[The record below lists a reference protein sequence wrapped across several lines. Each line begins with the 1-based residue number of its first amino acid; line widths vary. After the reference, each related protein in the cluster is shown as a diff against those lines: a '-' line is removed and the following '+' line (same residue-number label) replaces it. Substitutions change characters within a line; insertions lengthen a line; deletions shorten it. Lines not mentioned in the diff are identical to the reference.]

1 MNDSNIEIMKQ
12 NYLKSLEQKYNAVC
26 FDIDGTLTKKN
37 SKEIDERVIKMIADL
52 LKQKIPIVF
61 ITGRGSTGLNHLL
74 NDIQFKLLNLY
85 NVNNN
90 ELKRIYALAND
101 GARLFYTSN
110 NKIFNE
116 CIYTITDDKL
126 YELKKFDEEIV
137 KMKNKKID
145 DICKIT
151 YSKDMVNNKILNVRF
166 VLQDDKDDSV
176 KIVMDFIRNVIND
189 YNLNDLSIT
198 RGKYK
203 ESSVIQVGT
212 TSKDIAIETAER
224 LVGVPK
230 NSMMRIGD
238 CGDKIGNDYAMLN
251 CEQGYSVDKICNS
264 VDGCFPIFDD
274 DNKILKGVDA
284 TLFLVKKAK
293 LLPTICLENA
303 SKITYVKNYAKME
316 YAISE
321 GKCKYLTAYNQI
333 IKDNFN
339 VPNGMDD
346 VFDCSSG
353 SVKIPMYEWEMLD
366 SDNPLKKLFAI
377 SDNGSLLYALRDNF
391 NYLLRGSKSYYYFL
405 ANRQVKNNKDYT
417 SWEDVKEWYENNI
430 VFINRSLETL
440 NIEYQYSDIINKKF
454 FLGLLDNIRN
464 IVLILINHKLIQFYN
479 DKNILINISSC
490 KNIDIDKLYN
500 ILYLTENLM
509 TKICFENN
517 FLIKINEIKEILSLI
532 DFSINKDFFEFL
544 TMSQEKDYS
553 KEYRTYRE
561 IDNFAENY
569 LTVKIDSDKKEK
581 GNNFGVCGMCYGG
594 LELPIIYKVI
604 DNNIN
609 DVLLF
614 NFGKNISGYRNKQ
627 LVDLRKFNINNL
639 GGILKVGNIQS
650 NNIILLDDNV
660 LTGKTMQLTINSL
673 YDIGINVP
681 NINIVRYPGINRVN
695 QMFMKNHGAVD
706 YNLFFE
712 YVTGLCFQSPYSWV
726 DEMEESSYLD
736 SLGVFDLNREK
747 IIECLIKNHDYKN
760 NSEVS
765 IKKRRLIR

>member
-110 NKIFNE
+110 DKIFNE

-126 YELKKFDEEIV
+126 YELKKFDEEII

-145 DICKIT
+145 DICKIA
-151 YSKDMVNNKILNVRF
+151 YSKDAVNNKILNVRF
-166 VLQDDKDDSV
+166 VLQDDKDDNV
-176 KIVMDFIRNVIND
+176 KIVMDFIKNVIND
-189 YNLNDLSIT
+189 YNLNGLSIT

-391 NYLLRGSKSYYYFL
+391 NYLLRGSKNYYYFL

-490 KNIDIDKLYN
+490 KNIDIGKLYN

-517 FLIKINEIKEILSLI
+517 FSIKINEIKEILSLI

-561 IDNFAENY
+561 IDNFVENY

-581 GNNFGVCGMCYGG
+581 GNNFGVCGMCYG
-594 LELPIIYKVI
+594 
-604 DNNIN
+604 
-609 DVLLF
+609 
-614 NFGKNISGYRNKQ
+614 
-627 LVDLRKFNINNL
+627 
-639 GGILKVGNIQS
+639 
-650 NNIILLDDNV
+650 
-660 LTGKTMQLTINSL
+660 
-673 YDIGINVP
+673 
-681 NINIVRYPGINRVN
+681 
-695 QMFMKNHGAVD
+695 
-706 YNLFFE
+706 
-712 YVTGLCFQSPYSWV
+712 
-726 DEMEESSYLD
+726 
-736 SLGVFDLNREK
+736 
-747 IIECLIKNHDYKN
+747 
-760 NSEVS
+760 
-765 IKKRRLIR
+765 

>member
-110 NKIFNE
+110 DKIFNE

-126 YELKKFDEEIV
+126 YELKKFDEEII

-145 DICKIT
+145 DICKIA
-151 YSKDMVNNKILNVRF
+151 YSKDAVNNKILNVRF
-166 VLQDDKDDSV
+166 VLQDDKDDNV
-176 KIVMDFIRNVIND
+176 KIVMDFIKNVIND
-189 YNLNDLSIT
+189 YNLNGLSIT

-203 ESSVIQVGT
+203 ESNVIQVGT

-391 NYLLRGSKSYYYFL
+391 NYLLRGSKNYYYFL

-490 KNIDIDKLYN
+490 KNIDIGKLYN

-760 NSEVS
+760 NS
-765 IKKRRLIR
+765 KHWGFGYGLLL

>member
-12 NYLKSLEQKYNAVC
+12 NYSKSLEQKYNAVC

-110 NKIFNE
+110 DKIFNE

-126 YELKKFDEEIV
+126 YELKKFDEEII

-145 DICKIT
+145 DICKIA
-151 YSKDMVNNKILNVRF
+151 YSKDAVNNKILNVRF
-166 VLQDDKDDSV
+166 VLQDDKDDNV
-176 KIVMDFIRNVIND
+176 KIVMDFIKNVIND
-189 YNLNDLSIT
+189 YNLNGLSIT

-391 NYLLRGSKSYYYFL
+391 NYLLRGSKNYYYFL

-417 SWEDVKEWYENNI
+417 SWEDVKGWYENNI
-430 VFINRSLETL
+430 VFINHSLETL

>member
-12 NYLKSLEQKYNAVC
+12 NYSKSLEQKYNAVC

-110 NKIFNE
+110 DKIFNE

-151 YSKDMVNNKILNVRF
+151 YSKDTVNNKILNVRF
-166 VLQDDKDDSV
+166 VLQDDKDDNV
-176 KIVMDFIRNVIND
+176 KIVLDFIRNVIND
-189 YNLNDLSIT
+189 YNLNGLSIT

-391 NYLLRGSKSYYYFL
+391 NYLLRGSKNYYYFL

-430 VFINRSLETL
+430 VFINHSLETL